1 MPHVGWP
8 VRNIEWHGAGE
19 NLLDDAIYGLLA
31 RDSLR
36 QLVATCPPRAPLPRR
51 RPCSCTDVRIG

>member
-8 VRNIEWHGAGE
+8 GRNIEWHGAGE

-31 RDSLR
+31 RDSLSSIGR
-36 QLVATCPPRAPLPRR
+36 NSSTSRAATETAFL
-51 RPCSCTDVRIG
+51 